1 MLAERGRIVWRMTKP
16 RNAGTDD
23 KKSRKPKDPLA
34 FSSALDVVMTDAD
47 AMTET
52 LKLIIRDGN
61 QFWFVLPDGILPN
74 NPEAD
79 VTIPYL
85 RFTVEGRRSNMLTR
99 MVFMRDNGVIKD
111 ETTGKRMLMEFRP
124 CLLVGRNKEGRA
136 VVQKV
141 DDLDK
146 PPNLDDAIIEAP
158 KPPPPEPEGTKIP
171 DIGELLAGLQDT
183 RKSLETID
191 TLLEAPDALLEQD
204 EAKRKE
210 LQNTIAATKDKA
222 LIGLGQLGEVLT
234 RGSEQSLEEWRE
246 GISKALAATIEAMVS
261 FDDMAE
267 HLRDGKRRE
276 MEALRQSI
284 ESYFATIDPKSD
296 FEKCRQFSS
305 GVNKLILEDRK
316 DTLEHKKVRLEKN
329 VESGYDYIISSMQ
342 QMLGKGSSMPLIPN
356 PAAEPAEGYMTKLVF
371 NMVHIV
377 MAVRF
382 GGLSITLD
390 TERYPRLYGDLKGWD
405 VTKPPRVHIV
415 DRRRFEATKSGKK
428 N

>member
-1 MLAERGRIVWRMTKP
+1 MGTNAKP
-16 RNAGTDD
+16 GPKG
-23 KKSRKPKDPLA
+23 KKSKDPLA
-34 FSSALDVVMTDAD
+34 FSTALDAVMVDAD
-47 AMTET
+47 QLSDSLA
-52 LKLIIRDGN
+52 LKITDGN

-111 ETTGKRMLMEFRP
+111 EASGRRLLVEFRP
-124 CLLVGRNKEGRA
+124 CILVGRNKEGRA

-146 PPNLDDAIIEAP
+146 PPTTLEGEPP
-158 KPPPPEPEGTKIP
+158 KPPPKPEPPAEPEGTKIP
-171 DIGELLAGLQDT
+171 DIGELLAGLQET

-204 EAKRKE
+204 EGKRKA
-210 LQNTIAATKDKA
+210 LQDTIANTKDKA
-222 LIGLGQLGEVLT
+222 LIGLGQLGDVLT
-234 RGSEQSLEEWRE
+234 RGAEQSLEEWRE
-246 GISKALAATIEAMVS
+246 GVSKALSATIEAMCS

-267 HLRDGKRRE
+267 HLREGKRKE
-276 MEALRQSI
+276 MEKLRQSV
-284 ESYFATIDPKSD
+284 ESYFATIDPKKD
-296 FEKCRQFSS
+296 FEACRKFST
-305 GVNKLILEDRK
+305 GVNQIILEDRK
-316 DTLEHKKVRLEKN
+316 ETLELKQGRLEKHI
-329 VESGYDYIISSMQ
+329 ERGYDYIIASMQ

-356 PAAEPAEGYMTKLVF
+356 PSAEPAEGYMTKLVF

-390 TERYPRLYGDLKGWD
+390 CERYPRLYGELKGWNEAR
-405 VTKPPRVHIV
+405 PPRVHIV
-415 DRRRFEATKSGKK
+415 DRRRFEATRSGKK
-428 N
+428 LASFN